1 MNGDIVIAGYAE
13 TPIDVKTGR
22 SVYDLAGEAF
32 GQLLETA
39 GIDNRAI
46 DGLSVSVAQSEA
58 PNPFY
63 AAYMA
68 DALGIAP
75 SWLYLSGLGGASV
88 LSGVANAASAIRAG
102 RCTAAVVI
110 GADAPTT
117 AHRGHFGG
125 YQDEFQT
132 PTGIGGPPGMFGL
145 ISSRYDA
152 QYGLDRDALAKIA
165 VTQRGH
171 ALLNENA
178 CPKLRKPLS
187 RDDYYASRII
197 ADPLRV
203 LDCVMFCDGANAVLV
218 TSTERAGA
226 LGLTRRARIS
236 GYGERSN
243 FQGAEPLADAT
254 ETGFATAGPQALG
267 EAALTPRDIA
277 SFHPY
282 DDFTIAVMLQL
293 EQIGFCERGGGARF
307 INDTD
312 LSFQGTLPTNTG
324 GGQISAGQIGLGSGG
339 TNLVEAVRQLFGEGG
354 PRQIADRRNALVTG
368 IGVIPYARNWTT
380 SAALVLEAV

>member
-1 MNGDIVIAGYAE
+1 MSGEVVIAGYAE

-32 GQLLETA
+32 AQLLEVA
-39 GIDNRAI
+39 EIENSAI
-46 DGLSVSVAQSEA
+46 DGLSVTVPQSES

-63 AAYMA
+63 AHYVA
-68 DALGIAP
+68 DALGLSP
-75 SWLYLSGLGGASV
+75 TWMYLSGMGGASV
-88 LSGVANAASAIRAG
+88 LSGVANAASAIRTG
-102 RCTAAVVI
+102 RCSVAVVI

-117 AHRGHFGG
+117 VHRSRFGA
-125 YQDEFQT
+125 YQPEFQS

-145 ISSRYDA
+145 LSSRYDA

-171 ALLNENA
+171 ALLNDNA

-187 RDDYYASRII
+187 RDDYYASRVI
-197 ADPLRV
+197 ADPLRM
-203 LDCVMFCDGANAVLV
+203 LDCVMLCDGANAVLV
-218 TSTERAGA
+218 TSAERAA
-226 LGLTRRARIS
+226 TLGLKRGARIA

-243 FQGAEPLADAT
+243 YQGAEPLADIT
-254 ETGFATAGPQALG
+254 ETGFATAGP
-267 EAALTPRDIA
+267 AALTEASLTPREIA

-312 LSFQGTLPTNTG
+312 LSINGSLPTNTG

-339 TNLVEAVRQLFGEGG
+339 TNLVEAVRQLFGDGG
-354 PRQIADRRNALVTG
+354 ARQIADTRNALVTG
-368 IGVIPYARNWTT
+368 IGVIPYGRNWTT
-380 SAALVLEAV
+380 SAALVLEKI